1 MLFPSEHWRR
11 IPFFTSPPE
20 ISLRE
25 KADNSGAALG
35 TGSASKQ
42 LQQLLQEL
50 QGLVLW
56 LTQASFFLKDPGTQ
70 DQTLT
75 AVSLSEAK
83 NRWHIL

>member
-11 IPFFTSPPE
+11 IPVLTRPPA

-56 LTQASFFLKDPGTQ
+56 LTQASYFLKDAGTP

-75 AVSLSEAK
+75 AVSLSKAK
-83 NRWHIL
+83 KR